1 MGTTKAVATT
11 SHQKAVS
18 AYPQKTIQDELS
30 AASVYVRSGILPTRY
45 TKPEAVVAAMHIA
58 LELGLKPL
66 ISLRQIA
73 VIKGT
78 PSLFGDLPLALV
90 QASGMLAHHR
100 EYLIDE
106 DGHEICV
113 KNKNL
118 KAKVFGAVC
127 EVMRKGETQITERY
141 FTMEQAK
148 AASLL
153 GSDAW
158 AKYPQRMLGYR
169 ARSAAI
175 KDKFA
180 DCLNGLAI
188 AEYDHDVI
196 IDHNTGEIVGG
207 DPDLQKIAFGEKEQ
221 PKVDNSEIVDAD
233 VDAAPESEAIQEAK
247 DPTIYYGD
255 EDEQLKLFE
264 HLRKINIANQYWLTI
279 HKNLIGK
286 NKANQ
291 LNRVI
296 YESSKSENP

>member
-11 SHQKAVS
+11 GHQKTVG

-30 AASVYVRSGILPTRY
+30 AASVYVRSGILPSRY

-90 QASGMLAHHR
+90 QASGLLAHHK

-106 DGHEICV
+106 EGHEICV

-148 AASLL
+148 SASLL

-169 ARSAAI
+169 ARSAAL

-196 IDHNTGEIVGG
+196 IDHNTGEIIGG
-207 DPDLQKIAFGEKEQ
+207 DPDLQKIAFGK
-221 PKVDNSEIVDAD
+221 KD
-233 VDAAPESEAIQEAK
+233 EAK
-247 DPTIYYGD
+247 DEAEVVEAETAEAIVPENVPEEKDPYIYYGT

-264 HLRKINIANQYWLTI
+264 YLQKKEVPNNLWLSIHNKMIN
-279 HKNLIGK
+279 K
-286 NKANQ
+286 NKPNQ
-291 LNRVI
+291 LNKVI
-296 YESSKSENP
+296 DESIKPENP